1 MSRTTIL
8 DDATASDI
16 DEQRHSQPVQFIKR
30 GTAPFMRVTLAL
42 FSAGLATFALLYCVQ
57 PILPVLSQEFGV
69 SPASSSVS
77 LSISTAMLAIGLLF
91 TGPLSDAIGRKPVM
105 VTALLLASC
114 CTLLST
120 MMTSWHGILIM
131 RALIGLS
138 LSGVAA
144 VGMTYLTAMLA
155 IGLLFTGPLSDAIGR
170 KPVMVT
176 ALLLASCCTLLST
189 MMTSWHGILIMR
201 ALIGLSLSGVA
212 AVGMTYLSEE
222 IHPSFVAFSMGLYI
236 SGNSIGGMS
245 GRLLSGVMTDFF
257 NWRIALAAIGCFA
270 LASAL
275 MFWKILPA
283 SQHFRP
289 TSLRPKTLFIN
300 FRLHW
305 RDRGLPLLFAEGFLL
320 MGAFVTLFNYI
331 GYRLMLS
338 PWELSQAVV
347 GLLSVAYLTG
357 TWSSPKAG
365 AMTSRYGRGPVMLF
379 STAVML
385 GGLLLTLFTSLWLI
399 FAGMLLFSAGF
410 FAAHSVA
417 SSWIGPRARRA
428 KGQAS
433 SLYLFSYYLGSSIA
447 GTLGGVFWHSY
458 GWNGVGGFIALML
471 VLAILVGTRL
481 HHRLH
486 A

>member
-1 MSRTTIL
+1 
-8 DDATASDI
+8 
-16 DEQRHSQPVQFIKR
+16 
-30 GTAPFMRVTLAL
+30 MRVTLAL

-57 PILPVLSQEFGV
+57 PILPVLSHEFGI
-69 SPASSSVS
+69 SAASSSVS
-77 LSISTAMLAIGLLF
+77 LSISTGLMALGLLI
-91 TGPLSDAIGRKPVM
+91 TGPLSDAVGRKSVM
-105 VTALLLASC
+105 VTALLLAS
-114 CTLLST
+114 S
-120 MMTSWHGILIM
+120 
-131 RALIGLS
+131 
-138 LSGVAA
+138 
-144 VGMTYLTAMLA
+144 
-155 IGLLFTGPLSDAIGR
+155 
-170 KPVMVT
+170 
-176 ALLLASCCTLLST
+176 CTLLST

-222 IHPSFVAFSMGLYI
+222 MHPAVVAFSMGLYI

-245 GRLLSGVMTDFF
+245 GRLLSGVLTDFF
-257 NWRIALAAIGCFA
+257 NWRVAVATIGCFA

-283 SQHFRP
+283 SRHFRP
-289 TSLRPKTLFIN
+289 TSLRPRTLAIN

-305 RDRGLPLLFAEGFLL
+305 RDAGLPLLFAEGFLL

-338 PWELSQAVV
+338 PWHLSQAVV

-365 AMTSRYGRGPVMLF
+365 AMTARYGRGPVLLAF
-379 STAVML
+379 TGIML
-385 GGLLLTLFTSLWLI
+385 GGVLLTLFSSLWVI

-417 SSWIGPRARRA
+417 SSWIGVRARRA

-433 SLYLFSYYLGSSIA
+433 SLYLFSYYLGSSLA
-447 GTLGGVFWHSY
+447 GTTGGFFWHDY
-458 GWNGVGGFIALML
+458 GWNGVGAFIGVLL
-471 VLAILVGTRL
+471 VLALLVGRRL
-481 HHRLH
+481 HRRVQ
-486 A
+486 

>member
-1 MSRTTIL
+1 
-8 DDATASDI
+8 
-16 DEQRHSQPVQFIKR
+16 
-30 GTAPFMRVTLAL
+30 MRVTLAL

-57 PILPVLSQEFGV
+57 PILPVLSHEFGV
-69 SPASSSVS
+69 SPASSSIS
-77 LSISTAMLAIGLLF
+77 LSISTGMLAIGLLF
-91 TGPLSDAIGRKPVM
+91 TGPLSDAIGRKQVM
-105 VTALLLASC
+105 VTALMLASV

-120 MMTSWHGILIM
+120 MMTSWHGILVM

-144 VGMTYLTAMLA
+144 VGMT
-155 IGLLFTGPLSDAIGR
+155 F
-170 KPVMVT
+170 
-176 ALLLASCCTLLST
+176 
-189 MMTSWHGILIMR
+189 
-201 ALIGLSLSGVA
+201 
-212 AVGMTYLSEE
+212 LSEE

-245 GRLLSGVMTDFF
+245 GRLLSGVFTDFF
-257 NWRIALAAIGCFA
+257 NWRIALAVIGCFA

-275 MFWKILPA
+275 MFWKILPE
-283 SQHFRP
+283 SRHFRP

-305 RDRGLPLLFAEGFLL
+305 RDQGLPRLFLTGFLL
-320 MGAFVTLFNYI
+320 MGSFVTLFNYI

-338 PWELSQAVV
+338 PWHLSRISGFALCGISHRDMEFAKSGRHDRALRPWSGDAGIHRRDAVRTADDAF
-347 GLLSVAYLTG
+347 LFPVAD
-357 TWSSPKAG
+357 
-365 AMTSRYGRGPVMLF
+365 
-379 STAVML
+379 
-385 GGLLLTLFTSLWLI
+385 

-447 GTLGGVFWHSY
+447 GTLGGVFWHNY

-471 VLAILVGTRL
+471 CAALLVGASLHKRL
-481 HHRLH
+481 H
-486 A
+486 